1 MSCGKGGLAAAE
13 HRCAGGRFG
22 AAGKLSVYRLA
33 RSAKSNVSLRRE
45 SKIRAYNETNRLAT
59 GPVMPSKSTAANKL
73 IGASKLAAASVLL
86 CGALIWSSGAWA
98 QSNVHLSAAGRAA
111 IWRSL
116 GKDATDT
123 QVAAG
128 LQVGQ
133 TVPDP
138 MRVLPFSGHLR
149 KRVPA
154 IRSYSY
160 ALVNGQVLI
169 VDARNRKI
177 VAIISE

>member
-1 MSCGKGGLAAAE
+1 MLS
-13 HRCAGGRFG
+13 
-22 AAGKLSVYRLA
+22 KLTVVNNL
-33 RSAKSNVSLRRE
+33 
-45 SKIRAYNETNRLAT
+45 I
-59 GPVMPSKSTAANKL
+59 AAN
-73 IGASKLAAASVLL
+73 KLAAASILL
-86 CGALIWSSGAWA
+86 CAALVWSCGADAQADVDLSS
-98 QSNVHLSAAGRAA
+98 SGRAA

-116 GKDATDT
+116 GKDAMDT

-138 MRVLPFSGHLR
+138 MRVLPFSKHLR
-149 KRVPA
+149 KKVPA
-154 IRSYSY
+154 IKSYSY

-177 VAIISE
+177 VAIVSK

>member
-1 MSCGKGGLAAAE
+1 MTQIDL
-13 HRCAGGRFG
+13 
-22 AAGKLSVYRLA
+22 V
-33 RSAKSNVSLRRE
+33 
-45 SKIRAYNETNRLAT
+45 T
-59 GPVMPSKSTAANKL
+59 GPMMVSKSTAANHV
-73 IGASKLAAASVLL
+73 IAASKLIAPRIAL
-86 CGALIWSSGAWA
+86 CAALIWSCGAHA
-98 QSNVHLSAAGRAA
+98 QSAVDLSSAGRTA

-138 MRVLPFSGHLR
+138 MRVLPFSRHLR
-149 KRVPA
+149 KTVPA

-169 VDARNRKI
+169 VDARSRKI
-177 VAIISE
+177 VAIVSK

>member
-1 MSCGKGGLAAAE
+1 MPGRFEFLTIALYAVLAWSAAA
-13 HRCAGGRFG
+13 HAQ
-22 AAGKLSVYRLA
+22 AAPDLS
-33 RSAKSNVSLRRE
+33 S
-45 SKIRAYNETNRLAT
+45 
-59 GPVMPSKSTAANKL
+59 
-73 IGASKLAAASVLL
+73 
-86 CGALIWSSGAWA
+86 
-98 QSNVHLSAAGRAA
+98 AGRAA

-116 GKDATDT
+116 GKDAMDT

-138 MRVLPFSGHLR
+138 MRVLPFSKHLR
-149 KRVPA
+149 KKVPA
-154 IRSYSY
+154 IKSYSY

-177 VAIISE
+177 VAIVSK

>member
-1 MSCGKGGLAAAE
+1 ML
-13 HRCAGGRFG
+13 
-22 AAGKLSVYRLA
+22 
-33 RSAKSNVSLRRE
+33 
-45 SKIRAYNETNRLAT
+45 
-59 GPVMPSKSTAANKL
+59 SKSTAANNVNA
-73 IGASKLAAASVLL
+73 ASKRIAASIVL
-86 CGALIWSSGAWA
+86 CAALIWSSGAGA
-98 QSNVHLSAAGRAA
+98 QSGVDISSASRAA

-138 MRVLPFSGHLR
+138 MRVLPFSRHLR
-149 KRVPA
+149 KKVAA

-169 VDARNRKI
+169 VDARTRKI
-177 VAIISE
+177 VAIISK

>member
-1 MSCGKGGLAAAE
+1 ML
-13 HRCAGGRFG
+13 
-22 AAGKLSVYRLA
+22 
-33 RSAKSNVSLRRE
+33 
-45 SKIRAYNETNRLAT
+45 
-59 GPVMPSKSTAANKL
+59 SKSTAANKL
-73 IGASKLAAASVLL
+73 IAAIKLAAASVLI
-86 CGALIWSSGAWA
+86 CAALVWSSGADA
-98 QSNVHLSAAGRAA
+98 QSGVDLSSAGRAA

-138 MRVLPFSGHLR
+138 MRVLPFTTHLR
-149 KRVPA
+149 KEVSA
-154 IRSYSY
+154 IKRYSY

-169 VDARNRKI
+169 VDARTRKI
-177 VAIISE
+177 VAIITK

>member
-1 MSCGKGGLAAAE
+1 ML
-13 HRCAGGRFG
+13 
-22 AAGKLSVYRLA
+22 
-33 RSAKSNVSLRRE
+33 
-45 SKIRAYNETNRLAT
+45 
-59 GPVMPSKSTAANKL
+59 SKSTVANSA
-73 IGASKLAAASVLL
+73 IGANRLTAASIVL
-86 CGALIWSSGAWA
+86 CAALIWCSGAGA
-98 QSNVHLSAAGRAA
+98 QSGIEFLIEAGRAA

-138 MRVLPFSGHLR
+138 MRVLPFSAHLR
-149 KRVPA
+149 KKVPA
-154 IRSYSY
+154 LKSYSY

-169 VDARNRKI
+169 VDARTRKI
-177 VAIISE
+177 VAIISK

>member
-1 MSCGKGGLAAAE
+1 MPIM
-13 HRCAGGRFG
+13 
-22 AAGKLSVYRLA
+22 
-33 RSAKSNVSLRRE
+33 RR
-45 SKIRAYNETNRLAT
+45 NRLVM
-59 GPVMPSKSTAANKL
+59 GPRMLSKLTAANSLIAVNKSTAARL
-73 IGASKLAAASVLL
+73 LL
-86 CGALIWSSGAWA
+86 CAALVWSSGAGA
-98 QSNVHLSAAGRAA
+98 QSAVHLSSAGRAA

-128 LQVGQ
+128 LQVGDR
-133 TVPDP
+133 VPDP
-138 MRVLPFSGHLR
+138 MRVLPFGAHLR

-177 VAIISE
+177 VAIVSK

>member
-1 MSCGKGGLAAAE
+1 ML
-13 HRCAGGRFG
+13 
-22 AAGKLSVYRLA
+22 
-33 RSAKSNVSLRRE
+33 N
-45 SKIRAYNETNRLAT
+45 
-59 GPVMPSKSTAANKL
+59 KSTAANNVTAANK
-73 IGASKLAAASVLL
+73 ITAASIVL
-86 CGALIWSSGAWA
+86 CAALIWSSGACA
-98 QSNVHLSAAGRAA
+98 QSTVDLSSAGRAA

-116 GKDATDT
+116 GKNATDT

-138 MRVLPFSGHLR
+138 MRVLPFSRHLR
-149 KRVPA
+149 KSVPA

-169 VDARNRKI
+169 VEARTRKI
-177 VAIISE
+177 VAIVSN

>member
-1 MSCGKGGLAAAE
+1 MRRNREPDGLSLCPSE
-13 HRCAGGRFG
+13 P
-22 AAGKLSVYRLA
+22 
-33 RSAKSNVSLRRE
+33 RSIFLLRQKSQ
-45 SKIRAYNETNRLAT
+45 IHAYNETYWLVT
-59 GPVMPSKSTAANKL
+59 GPLMLSKSTVANSAIGANKL
-73 IGASKLAAASVLL
+73 TAASMVL
-86 CGALIWSSGAWA
+86 CAALIWCSGAGA
-98 QSNVHLSAAGRAA
+98 QSSIDISSASRAA

-138 MRVLPFSGHLR
+138 MRVLPFSRHLR
-149 KRVPA
+149 KKAPA

-169 VDARNRKI
+169 VDARTRKI
-177 VAIISE
+177 VAIISK

>member
-1 MSCGKGGLAAAE
+1 MRGADLVFRRGRAVR
-13 HRCAGGRFG
+13 HRHFF
-22 AAGKLSVYRLA
+22 
-33 RSAKSNVSLRRE
+33 E
-45 SKIRAYNETNRLAT
+45 
-59 GPVMPSKSTAANKL
+59 
-73 IGASKLAAASVLL
+73 
-86 CGALIWSSGAWA
+86 
-98 QSNVHLSAAGRAA
+98 AGRAA

-138 MRVLPFSGHLR
+138 MRVLPFSRHLR
-149 KRVPA
+149 KKVPA
-154 IRSYSY
+154 IKSYSY

-169 VDARNRKI
+169 VDARTRKI
-177 VAIISE
+177 VAIISK

>member
-1 MSCGKGGLAAAE
+1 ML
-13 HRCAGGRFG
+13 R
-22 AAGKLSVYRLA
+22 KL
-33 RSAKSNVSLRRE
+33 
-45 SKIRAYNETNRLAT
+45 
-59 GPVMPSKSTAANKL
+59 TAANKL
-73 IGASKLAAASVLL
+73 IAANKLAAASVLL
-86 CGALIWSSGAWA
+86 WAALIWSCGADA
-98 QSNVHLSAAGRAA
+98 QSAVDLSSSGRAA

-138 MRVLPFSGHLR
+138 MRVLPFSKDLR

-154 IRSYSY
+154 VRSYSY

-169 VDARNRKI
+169 VDVRTRKI
-177 VAIISE
+177 VAIVSK